1 MSAINYTY
9 YVTIGALETQ
19 VYPSGDWS
27 LKIAKAEE
35 DFPYCKDYRIKFD
48 GEFIFSGDDYNT
60 LLLTEDCCDK
70 IDLKIQCNGV
80 DYWFGYFAYPYDFE
94 VDEDRCQISGTPK
107 PLDKYYWFD
116 MYADYKREELGR
128 GNQVTWQRNF
138 PSAPAAASWEADVS
152 NCVPCEAIV
161 DIIDNRF
168 LNTPLVPG
176 GFTLDLKSAFFND
189 SDDGFPSGPYT
200 PGAGNNY
207 VTECPNKLK
216 HVVMAMATDIYN
228 VAGGAPWSPGAEMSF
243 NDFMEIV
250 HNTFNTWWYIDEN
263 GDFRIEHIYF
273 WELYFPVSYNL
284 TSTGVNPIDGGR
296 WIVNT
301 SKYNYRVEET
311 PKEEQW
317 NWSTEWMDTF
327 IEEKFTYYDCFL
339 PGKTRYIKEY
349 SLSDLTTDIEY
360 IAQGAVGSNLEISPP
375 DSPPDSIYMFLRC
388 ILDTDVAGEGAYP
401 AVPACA
407 DYVVW
412 FSQYLEDVTDHL
424 NAHLSPTNLLAN
436 YWIHDRPLWTGYM
449 TELGTAVA
457 FESTWKNLR
466 QTEFCF
472 PVCCEECYVILEGTE
487 GVDDPEFLYQF
498 GIDFNEF
505 ITTQYGD
512 GELYT
517 GTIKD
522 GTLCLQLIFEDKD
535 CEGTATEWS
544 DACEL

>member
-1 MSAINYTY
+1 MSVPNYTY
-9 YVTIGALETQ
+9 FATIGAVETQ

-27 LKIAKAEE
+27 LKITKAEE
-35 DFPYCKDYRIKFD
+35 DFPFCKDYRTKFEGD
-48 GEFIFSGDDYNT
+48 FIFSGDDYD
-60 LLLTEDCCDK
+60 LIRAAGCCDK
-70 IDLKIQCNGV
+70 IDLKIQCDGL
-80 DYWFGYFAYPYDFE
+80 DYWFGYFAYPYDLK
-94 VDEDRCQISGTPK
+94 VDEDRCTITGTPK
-107 PLDKYYWFD
+107 PLDKYYYFD
-116 MYADYKREELGR
+116 LYADYKREELGR

-138 PSAPAAASWEADVS
+138 PTVDPVDVIWEGNVND
-152 NCVPCEAIV
+152 CVPCEAIV

-176 GFTLDLKSAFFND
+176 GFTLNLKSAFFND
-189 SDDGFPSGPYT
+189 SADGFPSGPYT

-207 VTECPNKLK
+207 VTGCPNKLD
-216 HVVMAMATDIYN
+216 HVVMVMAADVWD
-228 VAGGAPWSPGAEMSF
+228 VAAGAPWSPGAEMSF
-243 NDFMEIV
+243 NEFMEVV

-273 WELYFPVSYNL
+273 WELYFPTSYDL
-284 TSTGVNPIDGGR
+284 TTIDGGR

-301 SKYNYRVEET
+301 SKYDYRVEEI

-317 NWSTEWMDTF
+317 NWNDEWMDTF
-327 IEEKFTYYDCFL
+327 IEEKFTYYLCFL

-360 IAQGAVGSNLEISPP
+360 IAQGVNNLATSPPAVPP
-375 DSPPDSIYMFLRC
+375 DSAYMFLRC
-388 ILDTDVAGEGAYP
+388 ILDTEVPVVAPPEGPWP

-412 FSQYLEDVTDHL
+412 FSRYLIDGNDHL

-436 YWIHDRPLWTGYM
+436 YWMHDRPLWTGYM
-449 TELGTAVA
+449 TELAEIVN

-466 QTEFCF
+466 QMEFCF
-472 PVCCEECYVILEGTE
+472 PVCCEECFVILSSVAG
-487 GVDDPEFLYQF
+487 DPKILYQF
-498 GIDFNEF
+498 GIDFNEP
-505 ITTQYGD
+505 IVTQYLA

-522 GTLCLQLIFEDKD
+522 GMLCLQLIFEDID
-535 CEGTATEWS
+535 CEESATEWS
-544 DACEL
+544 GACEL